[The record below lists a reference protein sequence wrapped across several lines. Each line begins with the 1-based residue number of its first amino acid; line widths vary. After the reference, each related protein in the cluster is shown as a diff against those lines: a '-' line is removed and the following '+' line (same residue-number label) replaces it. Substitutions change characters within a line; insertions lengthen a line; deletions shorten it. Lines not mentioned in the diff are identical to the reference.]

1 VFGKVALVSEGADG
15 RVGRRCAEALARI
28 AGGAIVEGGTAPN
41 CATEAVQ
48 QASLV
53 VLARAGDWSSW
64 PLADPASRM
73 LSACEVPVLFV
84 PV

>member
-1 VFGKVALVSEGADG
+1 MALVSEGPDG
-15 RVGRRCAEALARI
+15 RVGRRCAEGLARI
-28 AGGAIVEGGTAPN
+28 AGGVIVEGGTAPN

-53 VLARAGDWSSW
+53 VLGRAGDWSSW
-64 PLADPASRM
+64 PLAHPASRM
-73 LSACEVPVLFV
+73 LTACEVPVLFV